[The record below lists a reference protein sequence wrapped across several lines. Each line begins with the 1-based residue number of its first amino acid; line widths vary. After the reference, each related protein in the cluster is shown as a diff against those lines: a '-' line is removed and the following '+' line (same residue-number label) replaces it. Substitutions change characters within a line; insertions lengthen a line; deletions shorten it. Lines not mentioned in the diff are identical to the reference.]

1 MLGIQKCGS
10 GHTSNIQYFFFLRLE
25 VSQYVYIYT
34 YIYIY
39 HYIHIIS
46 SWHYRQKLGG
56 TCSRDFVD
64 VTTFFF
70 KRVRSKGPNGVSA
83 MTKLPSGYD

>member
-1 MLGIQKCGS
+1 MEDAGYTKVWFWAHLKY
-10 GHTSNIQYFFFLRLE
+10 TVFLFLRLE
-25 VSQYVYIYT
+25 VSQYVYIYIH
-34 YIYIY
+34 IYIY

-70 KRVRSKGPNGVSA
+70 
-83 MTKLPSGYD
+83 